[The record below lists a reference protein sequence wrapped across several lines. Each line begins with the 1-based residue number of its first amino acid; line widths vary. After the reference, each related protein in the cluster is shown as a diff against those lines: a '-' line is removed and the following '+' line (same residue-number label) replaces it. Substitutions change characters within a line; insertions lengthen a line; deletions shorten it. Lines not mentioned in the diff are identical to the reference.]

1 MPCSSSYA
9 LGPIEDVLPEAT
21 TSGAAVTDQ
30 KTIQRRRHSS
40 FIPHRRKSLVNQIMD
55 GEEALLL
62 KVDIFLSDLERRLES
77 LESYGDLLHLDASI
91 AKTFSTL
98 QAVRERCSHVSEEF
112 IGAGRRRLQVMVE
125 TLDARYQGALARA
138 ESMNEKARIGI
149 ELLDNMMDDFESR
162 AIKLRDQGFANAAGA
177 AESLMDGGRRV
188 MDESLERAR
197 GVVDEG
203 IGRAKRAAES
213 LEEHVQHAIK
223 RAREEGLLR
232 YDELPVP
239 WRINPHILRGYRF
252 SDSKIECVR
261 SVFGVSNE
269 TVNIWS
275 HALGFFLVLSVAFY
289 FYPTSADF
297 SLYTKSD
304 VFIAAVFFFAAC
316 KCLVCST
323 IWHTMNCVADQTLME
338 RFACIDYTGIALL
351 IAASIM
357 TTEYTAFYCEPVSR
371 WTYMTATAVL
381 GVAGT
386 ILPWHP
392 TFNGQD
398 MAWLR
403 VGFFIG
409 LAATGFMPILQIIL
423 TRGSAWA
430 YEFYLDSNLV
440 KSLLVYVVGACVY
453 ASKVPERWFPGA
465 FDFFGNAH
473 NLWHLAVLGGIIYH
487 YIAMLQFFS
496 GAFQRAELGC
506 PTY

>member
-1 MPCSSSYA
+1 MSCASSYA
-9 LGPIEDVLPEAT
+9 LGPIQDAPEAT
-21 TSGAAVTDQ
+21 SSGATVHDRR
-30 KTIQRRRHSS
+30 IQRRRHSS
-40 FIPHRRKSLVNQIMD
+40 FVPYRRKSIVNHIMD

-62 KVDIFLSDLERRLES
+62 KVDLFLSDLERRLES
-77 LESYGDLLHLDASI
+77 LESYGDLMHVDASI
-91 AKTFSTL
+91 AKTFATL
-98 QAVRERCSHVSEEF
+98 QAVKERCSHVSEEV
-112 IGAGRRRLQVMVE
+112 IGAGRRRLQILVE

-138 ESMNEKARIGI
+138 ESMNEKARMGI
-149 ELLDNMMDDFESR
+149 ELLDSMLDDFELR

-177 AESLMDGGRRV
+177 AESLMGGGRRV
-188 MDESLERAR
+188 MDEGLERAR

-213 LEEHVQHAIK
+213 VEEHVQSALN
-223 RAREEGLLR
+223 RAREQGLLK

-239 WRINPHILRGYRF
+239 WRINPHILKGYRF
-252 SDSKIECVR
+252 SDSKIDCVR
-261 SVFGVSNE
+261 SMFGVSNE

-275 HALGFFLVLSVAFY
+275 HALGFFILLAVAFY
-289 FYPTSADF
+289 FYPASANF
-297 SLYTKSD
+297 SLYTKTD
-304 VFIAAVFFFAAC
+304 IFIAAVFFFAAC

-338 RFACIDYTGIALL
+338 RFACVDYTGISLL

-371 WTYMTATAVL
+371 WTYMTATAIL
-381 GVAGT
+381 GIAGT

-409 LAATGFMPILQIIL
+409 LGATGFMPVFQIIL
-423 TRGSAWA
+423 TRGSTWA

-440 KSLLVYVVGACVY
+440 KSLLVYVLGALVY

-465 FDFFGNAH
+465 FDFVGNAH
-473 NLWHLAVLGGIIYH
+473 NLWHMAVLGGIIYH
-487 YIAMLQFFS
+487 YIAMLQFFA
-496 GAFQRAELGC
+496 GAFERAKLGC
-506 PTY
+506 PAY

>member
-1 MPCSSSYA
+1 MSCSTSYA
-9 LGPIEDVLPEAT
+9 LGACHDSSDAMST
-21 TSGAAVTDQ
+21 GAVVHDQ
-30 KTIQRRRHSS
+30 RTQRRRHS
-40 FIPHRRKSLVNQIMD
+40 IAPRRRKSLVNQIMD
-55 GEEALLL
+55 GEEAILL
-62 KVDIFLSDLERRLES
+62 KVDMFLSDLERRLES
-77 LESYGDLLHLDASI
+77 LESYGDLIHLDSSI
-91 AKTFSTL
+91 AKTFATL
-98 QAVRERCSHVSEEF
+98 QVVRERCSNVSEGV
-112 IGAGRRRLQVMVE
+112 IGAGRRRLHIVVD

-138 ESMNEKARIGI
+138 ESMNEKARMGI
-149 ELLDNMMDDFESR
+149 ELLDTMLDDFESR
-162 AIKLRDQGFANAAGA
+162 AVKLRDQGYANAAGA

-188 MDESLERAR
+188 MGEAR

-213 LEEHVQHAIK
+213 LEEHVQNAIT

-239 WRINPHILRGYRF
+239 WRINPHILKGYRF

-275 HALGFFLVLSVAFY
+275 HALGFFLMLSVAFY
-289 FYPTSADF
+289 YYPTSANF
-297 SLYTKSD
+297 SLYTKTD

-338 RFACIDYTGIALL
+338 RFACIDYTGISLL

-357 TTEYTAFYCEPVSR
+357 TTEYTAFYCEPFSR
-371 WTYMTATAVL
+371 WAYMTTTAVL
-381 GVAGT
+381 GIAGT

-392 TFNGQD
+392 KFNGQD

-409 LAATGFMPILQIIL
+409 LGATGFLPLLQIII
-423 TRGSAWA
+423 TRGSASA
-430 YEFYLDSNLV
+430 FEFYGESNLI
-440 KSLLVYVVGACVY
+440 KSLLVYVLGAFVY
-453 ASKVPERWFPGA
+453 ASKIPERWFPGA

-473 NLWHLAVLGGIIYH
+473 NLWHMAVLGGIIFH
-487 YIAMLQFFS
+487 YIAMLQFFA
-496 GAFQRAELGC
+496 GAFKRAELGC
-506 PTY
+506 PAY